1 LSQRH
6 DVTKGFGPGNMPSV
20 ISYKNSIMHN
30 RQSMI
35 NSLEIFNFD
44 STKTNSLM
52 TKASFRPQPNKRR
65 SRVVPYVK

>member
-1 LSQRH
+1 MELNFIPSILSQRH
-6 DVTKGFGPGNMPSV
+6 DVTKGFGLGNMPSV

-52 TKASFRPQPNKRR
+52 TKGERII
-65 SRVVPYVK
+65 VPS